1 MAASRRANITISK
14 TSPGDTRSQENA
26 SIHPSSSERPEKRQ
40 SRHRAS
46 IACASCRGKRVRCV
60 VLKGKLECNQCIKSG
75 YKCVI
80 RNDDERKRPISKVY
94 VASLCERIKILERM
108 LLENGLIPTQAV
120 NPFKTRQE
128 ATYFSDNSANPVQF
142 AVKHEQELDRQS
154 PMKFPSPS
162 VSLIEDLV
170 FLPEN
175 SDSVSAII
183 PTVEASSEAQTGDS
197 TSRPDYDFSCLP
209 VYRKCPDANSAEALQ
224 VMRRSHIASHQ
235 ASAPTNY
242 YDSST
247 SPLPSG
253 SLGSLGGL
261 SVTKSPVIKRRQ
273 EQSNLVPTTLFQ
285 PAEWWTRSRRQDHLF
300 KVQHSVFEIPP
311 WTTGDTFDGS
321 TALNHT
327 TVNAVQ
333 NAARTSAE
341 QAVESI
347 RPNWDTANADMTKPI
362 SLERLVQSVNRA
374 TGAET
379 KKPVAS
385 RKHELGYLS
394 F

>member
-1 MAASRRANITISK
+1 
-14 TSPGDTRSQENA
+14 
-26 SIHPSSSERPEKRQ
+26 
-40 SRHRAS
+40 
-46 IACASCRGKRVRCV
+46 
-60 VLKGKLECNQCIKSG
+60 
-75 YKCVI
+75 
-80 RNDDERKRPISKVY
+80 
-94 VASLCERIKILERM
+94 M

-235 ASAPTNY
+235 ASAPTSTLLPTSVSQLRLAPTNLTASFESRNVVPINLLNPNVDY